1 MKMGQKMRRKTHINE
16 MRYALGDD
24 FHHPPWC
31 RTACWWQHRGWKW
44 ACRAYPWRPLFMPP
58 SSIKLKEEGEFSI
71 DTPWDCQ
78 KVIFLH
84 KAVGQL
90 LSCPLG
96 TLLELVDDGWTDE
109 TPTQSCPQS
118 QDGVSK
124 LRFRFL
130 QSKPRCNHVNFIW
143 EDE

>member
-1 MKMGQKMRRKTHINE
+1 MSLPRLSMADLSSLHAT
-16 MRYALGDD
+16 
-24 FHHPPWC
+24 F
-31 RTACWWQHRGWKW
+31 
-44 ACRAYPWRPLFMPP
+44 
-58 SSIKLKEEGEFSI
+58 SIKLKEEGEFSI
-71 DTPWDCQ
+71 DTPRDYQ

-118 QDGVSK
+118 QEGWGFQTKVS
-124 LRFRFL
+124 LP
-130 QSKPRCNHVNFIW
+130 SI
-143 EDE
+143 